1 MKLLKACGSGD
12 HNRFNSLRDRKAR
25 ELDRSFLAQND
36 IVQQGLEEYEGKDM
50 NWRLALLDGVAMA
63 VLEELSASQHLLLG
77 WLHMALAAAE
87 TVAHHCS
94 SGCVHDLAKPLRAVI
109 GSNWELM
116 RLLERD
122 TRPL

>member
-1 MKLLKACGSGD
+1 MDVKRASNRIINQISHRCTSTTLIVCAGGSGD

-63 VLEELSASQHLLLG
+63 VLEELAG
-77 WLHMALAAAE
+77 
-87 TVAHHCS
+87 
-94 SGCVHDLAKPLRAVI
+94 PR
-109 GSNWELM
+109 
-116 RLLERD
+116 ERD
-122 TRPL
+122 